1 MSTKVKNYS
10 MSEYIKK
17 YALFGIILVIGVVF
31 SFMSPYFLTADN
43 LISIIRQ
50 ATVMVVYAIGLT
62 FVMIG
67 GMIDISIVNIGL
79 ISTMIA
85 GIMMENG
92 QPVWLA
98 ILAAFAIGLIVG
110 VVNGV
115 MTTAFDL
122 NPMIVTLGT
131 SSLCSGGTLLIC
143 GGTSI
148 YNLPSAFRWLGRGYL
163 GIVPVQVVFM
173 ILIFIAAQIMLS
185 KTVFGRRIYAIGG
198 NAQVSKL
205 AGIRVKTY
213 QILLFV
219 ICSLC
224 SVLAGLIS
232 SSKIA
237 TASSTPSAN
246 MFMNVLAAVVI
257 GGTSLSGGKGSVVG
271 SFFGALMLTML
282 SNGLTIIGLSSYW
295 QTVISAIILLITIVM
310 YRKD

>member
-1 MSTKVKNYS
+1 

-85 GIMMENG
+85 GIMMEKG

-163 GIVPVQVVFM
+163 GIVPVQLVFC
-173 ILIFIAAQIMLS
+173 I
-185 KTVFGRRIYAIGG
+185 GRID
-198 NAQVSKL
+198 
-205 AGIRVKTY
+205 
-213 QILLFV
+213 
-219 ICSLC
+219 
-224 SVLAGLIS
+224 
-232 SSKIA
+232 
-237 TASSTPSAN
+237 
-246 MFMNVLAAVVI
+246 
-257 GGTSLSGGKGSVVG
+257 
-271 SFFGALMLTML
+271 FFF
-282 SNGLTIIGLSSYW
+282 
-295 QTVISAIILLITIVM
+295 
-310 YRKD
+310 

>member
-1 MSTKVKNYS
+1 

-85 GIMMENG
+85 GIMMEKG

-131 SSLCSGGTLLIC
+131 SSLCSGGTLLIS

>member
-1 MSTKVKNYS
+1 

-85 GIMMENG
+85 GIMMEKG